1 MSKAPR
7 LRKEKAAAEMYK
19 VQYPDASDC
28 EFHTLAA
35 ADYGVNAGAQLLG
48 VSTAAYSRFLVRG
61 FDDP

>member
-35 ADYGVNAGAQLLG
+35 ADYGVNAGNCWVFLRPP
-48 VSTAAYSRFLVRG
+48 TAAS
-61 FDDP
+61 